1 MAVVSEEK
9 YNGSALTGAAYTVP
23 VDKECKLQSQSRSTE
38 SHLWLFGQPLSVQ
51 YNFLKFGIN

>member
-38 SHLWLFGQPLSVQ
+38 SHL
-51 YNFLKFGIN
+51 